1 MRSMTRTR
9 KRMSLSPQ
17 TIRVQHRLTEV
28 TKSGRKH
35 WDLYRWLW
43 DPFLLY
49 DATRLVIAN
58 DGLLPLRIN
67 PMLT

>member
-17 TIRVQHRLTEV
+17 TIRVQHRLAEV

-35 WDLYRWLW
+35 WIYTDGCGI
-43 DPFLLY
+43 PFFF
-49 DATRLVIAN
+49 TMPR
-58 DGLLPLRIN
+58 GL
-67 PMLT
+67 